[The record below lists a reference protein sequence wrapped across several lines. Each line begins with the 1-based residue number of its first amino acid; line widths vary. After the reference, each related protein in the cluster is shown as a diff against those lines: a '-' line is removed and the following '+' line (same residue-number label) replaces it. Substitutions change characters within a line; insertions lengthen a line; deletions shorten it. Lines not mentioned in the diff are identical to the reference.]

1 MHMPKAAKHVW
12 NIISTAL
19 VVLVVLFAV
28 VLLGVRLFGIRVY
41 SILSGSMEP
50 EYRVGALIYVK
61 EIDPSEV
68 EVGDVITYVLPNET
82 PATHRVVRIDAENRH
97 FYTKGD
103 ANEAEDGA
111 PVYFENLI
119 GTPVFKLPYL
129 RYAAHYIQHP
139 PGMYIALAAGAV
151 LLIAVFLPDLFKKRK
166 RKSGTLPA
174 EDGDTKQG

>member
-50 EYRVGALIYVK
+50 EYPVGALIYVK

-82 PATHRVVRIDAENRH
+82 PATHRVVSISR
-97 FYTKGD
+97 T
-103 ANEAEDGA
+103 
-111 PVYFENLI
+111 
-119 GTPVFKLPYL
+119 
-129 RYAAHYIQHP
+129 
-139 PGMYIALAAGAV
+139 
-151 LLIAVFLPDLFKKRK
+151 
-166 RKSGTLPA
+166 
-174 EDGDTKQG
+174 

>member
-19 VVLVVLFAV
+19 VVLVVLFAI

-50 EYRVGALIYVK
+50 EYPVGALIYVK

-129 RYAAHYIQHP
+129 GYAAHYIQHP

-166 RKSGTLPA
+166 RKSGTPPA